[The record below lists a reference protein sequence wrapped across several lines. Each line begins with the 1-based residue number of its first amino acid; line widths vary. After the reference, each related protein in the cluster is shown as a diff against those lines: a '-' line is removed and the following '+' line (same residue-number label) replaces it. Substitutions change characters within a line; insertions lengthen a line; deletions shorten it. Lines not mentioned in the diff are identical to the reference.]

1 MNYFILEYINEIL
14 EKEYTSPTPIQSVS
28 WPTVMSGYDTISI
41 GRTGSGKTLA
51 FLLPAI
57 VHTLN
62 QKPKRA
68 PGEGP
73 SVLILCPTRELAQQV
88 EQVALTYWFI

>member
-1 MNYFILEYINEIL
+1 MENDYIN
-14 EKEYTSPTPIQSVS
+14 PTAIQSVS
-28 WPTVMSGYDTISI
+28 WPVIMSGHDTISI

-57 VHTLN
+57 IHTLN

-73 SVLILCPTRELAQQV
+73 FVLILCPTRELAQQV
-88 EQVALTYWFI
+88 EQVALSFRFF